1 MTPKNVADNP
11 DDESRGVLDDATSL
25 DTSAIGILGNTAQV
39 SVVLPKDD
47 DDDLE
52 DDGVVEGEVVADLII
67 DEPVAAAKA
76 AAEISPCLLYTSPS
90 PRD

>member
-39 SVVLPKDD
+39 SLS
-47 DDDLE
+47 
-52 DDGVVEGEVVADLII
+52 LIHI
-67 DEPVAAAKA
+67 
-76 AAEISPCLLYTSPS
+76 
-90 PRD
+90 

>member
-52 DDGVVEGEVVADLII
+52 DLSLIHI
-67 DEPVAAAKA
+67 
-76 AAEISPCLLYTSPS
+76 
-90 PRD
+90 